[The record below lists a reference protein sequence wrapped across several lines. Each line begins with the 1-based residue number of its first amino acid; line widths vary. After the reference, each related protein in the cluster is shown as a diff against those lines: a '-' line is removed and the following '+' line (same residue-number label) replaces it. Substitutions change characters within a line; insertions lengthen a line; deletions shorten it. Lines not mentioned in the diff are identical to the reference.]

1 MRVRAVRERLFGD
14 IVWRAD
20 HIFVL
25 QMFLQALDA
34 VMVLAGAYMFY
45 QGLCL
50 VTNCESPV
58 VVVLRLENLFS
69 LQ

>member
-14 IVWRAD
+14 TVWRAN
-20 HIFVL
+20 HRFVL

-45 QGLCL
+45 QGLSL
-50 VTNCESPV
+50 VTNCESPI
-58 VVVLRLENLFS
+58 VVVLRLVNLLS